1 MKGTTDKIISQKG
14 GLLNFLRPLMT
25 AGSPLMKSA
34 LTLLAKSILV
44 PLGLTTVASA
54 INAAIQKNMKT

>member
-1 MKGTTDKIISQKG
+1 MKGPTDKIISQKG

-25 AGSPLMKSA
+25 AGSPLMKSV

-54 INAAIQKNMKT
+54 TNAAIQKNIKA

>member
-25 AGSPLMKSA
+25 AGSPLMKSV

-54 INAAIQKNMKT
+54 TNAAIQKNIKA

>member
-25 AGSPLMKSA
+25 AGSPLMKSV

-44 PLGLTTVASA
+44 SLGLTTVASA
-54 INAAIQKNMKT
+54 TNAAIQKNIKA

>member
-1 MKGTTDKIISQKG
+1 
-14 GLLNFLRPLMT
+14 MT
-25 AGSPLMKSA
+25 AGSPLMKSV

-54 INAAIQKNMKT
+54 TNAAIQKNIKA